1 VRIGQWP
8 APKGQLRADSRHV
21 LAPRQ
26 LVGDPHD
33 EFTDIGVG
41 DRQTPVVSQL
51 GGDSSDFLSG
61 QTTGEQREERMITA
75 DEVSAAMPCGEP
87 IRPGTGASGEPVEY
101 SLDH

>member
-1 VRIGQWP
+1 VANP
-8 APKGQLRADSRHV
+8 PKGQLRADSRHV
-21 LAPRQ
+21 LTPRQ

-61 QTTGEQREERMITA
+61 QTTGEQREQGDVVPLRNA
-75 DEVSAAMPCGEP
+75 LGVACPQ
-87 IRPGTGASGEPVEY
+87 PVDDCAQEWGHGK
-101 SLDH
+101 L

>member
-1 VRIGQWP
+1 VANP
-8 APKGQLRADSRHV
+8 PKGQLRADSRHV

-61 QTTGEQREERMITA
+61 QTTGEQREQGDVIPLTNPLG
-75 DEVSAAMPCGEP
+75 V
-87 IRPGTGASGEPVEY
+87 ASPQPVDDCAQEWGHGK
-101 SLDH
+101 L